1 MAITDPMHT
10 FLLGMVRRETELN
23 LKELGAANLAEFI
36 RRVKSIKVPY
46 DVGRLPTNIFDQG
59 EVLSGVTA
67 AQWKLYIITYARPC
81 LHRLLPPL
89 AYKSIVLLSEIVAL
103 VDAPVFTREQVDT
116 LRDLLFQHHR
126 LFARV
131 SKMNL

>member
-1 MAITDPMHT
+1 MATTDPMHT
-10 FLLGMVRRETELN
+10 FLLGMMRRETELN
-23 LKELGAANLAEFI
+23 LEELGGANLAEFT
-36 RRVKSIKVPY
+36 RRVKSIQVPY

-81 LHRLLPPL
+81 LYKLLPPL

-103 VDAPVFTREQVDT
+103 VDAPVLTREQVDT

-131 SKMNL
+131 SKSM